1 MNVHTYLPKDEM
13 IRRALDTLLAT
24 LGPVETT
31 RFLALPQQER
41 LNSVQRHRQ
50 WQDRLNKDQFF
61 DQVFGPEEYS
71 AA

>member
-1 MNVHTYLPKDEM
+1 MNVHTYLPEDEM
-13 IRRALDTLLAT
+13 IRRALDTLLAA

-61 DQVFGPEEYS
+61 DQVFGPEKYS
-71 AA
+71 TA